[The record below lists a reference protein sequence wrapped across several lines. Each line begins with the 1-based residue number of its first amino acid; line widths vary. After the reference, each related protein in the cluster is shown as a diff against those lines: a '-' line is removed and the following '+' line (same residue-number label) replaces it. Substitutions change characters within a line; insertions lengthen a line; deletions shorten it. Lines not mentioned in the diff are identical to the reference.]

1 MAVCEP
7 LIFPVSSV
15 KEVAR
20 HPYSTRDC
28 FILLIFQS
36 KTAHCGFLA
45 RQAWQ
50 TSLAGGKYSGLSST
64 SSGRGYLF
72 FTQKGKNYVIA
83 WRKAYPF
90 QGGGG
95 GGCCSPPIFLEQQEK
110 ICAKPVF
117 NYVFMF
123 FIYYYYYYIF
133 FYFSCFFFSFLF
145 LFYYFSCFLN
155 FNLPEVGVI
164 FQLHS
169 HQTVVA

>member
-95 GGCCSPPIFLEQQEK
+95 GCCSPPIFLEQQEK

>member
-95 GGCCSPPIFLEQQEK
+95 EGAAAPPFFWSSKRKFAQSQFLTT
-110 ICAKPVF
+110 
-117 NYVFMF
+117 
-123 FIYYYYYYIF
+123 
-133 FYFSCFFFSFLF
+133 
-145 LFYYFSCFLN
+145 FSCFL
-155 FNLPEVGVI
+155 FTIIIIIYFFI
-164 FQLHS
+164 FHVFFFHS
-169 HQTVVA
+169 YSYFIIFHVF